1 MLEDQPTSVLWEV
14 DSFQHSRTDLVMRTK
29 EFDLCGTYLSSAR
42 KNSGR
47 KSNPVDVV
55 DIGCQLDRFGLL
67 TVAVERRGKK
77 IGKLSDAAFV
87 TCGTWI
93 ADFDGAG

>member
-14 DSFQHSRTDLVMRTK
+14 DSFQHLRTDLVMRTK
-29 EFDLCGTYLSSAR
+29 EFDLCGTYLASAR

-47 KSNPVDVV
+47 NSNPVDVV
-55 DIGCQLDRFGLL
+55 DIGCQLDRIGLL
-67 TVAVERRGKK
+67 AVAVERRGKK

-93 ADFDGAG
+93 AHFDGAG